1 MSGSIDPRELLA
13 DPAQA
18 GAYFIDA
25 RDARALA
32 DAAAELEFAVARV
45 DFAGCADKD
54 DALARIAAGLRFPA
68 WFGHNWDALNDCVN
82 DLSWWPAP
90 GYLLLIEHAGPWQAE
105 HGEDAAT
112 LVEILNDAAQDWAKS
127 RIAFWA
133 LLPLPQSELEQ
144 MAP

>member
-1 MSGSIDPRELLA
+1 MSSVDPRELLA

-32 DAAAELEFAVARV
+32 DAATELEFAVARV
-45 DFAGCADKD
+45 NFADCTGKD
-54 DALARIAAGLRFPA
+54 DALTRIARGLRFPD
-68 WFGHNWDALNDCVN
+68 WFGGNWDALDDSVN

-90 GYLLLIEHAGPWQAE
+90 GYLLLIEHAGAWQAQ

-112 LVEILNDAAQDWAKS
+112 LVEILNDAAQDWAKQ
-127 RIAFWA
+127 RIAFWT
-133 LLPLPQSELEQ
+133 LLPLPQAELAQ

>member
-1 MSGSIDPRELLA
+1 MSAIDPRELLA

-32 DAAAELEFAVARV
+32 DAAAALDYAVARA
-45 DFAGCADKD
+45 DFAGCQDKD
-54 DALARIAAGLRFPA
+54 DALERIARALRFPE
-68 WFGHNWDALNDCVN
+68 WFGGNWDALNDSVN

-90 GYLLLIEHAGPWQAE
+90 GYLLLIEHAGAWQQGY
-105 HGEDAAT
+105 GEDAQT
-112 LVEILNDAAQDWAKS
+112 LVEILNDAAQDWARS

-133 LLPLPQSELEQ
+133 LLPLPEAELAK

>member
-1 MSGSIDPRELLA
+1 MSAIDPRELLA

-32 DAAAELEFAVARV
+32 DAATELEFALARV
-45 DFAGCADKD
+45 DFSDCTGKD
-54 DALARIAAGLRFPA
+54 DALERIARALRFPA
-68 WFGHNWDALNDCVN
+68 WFGGNWDALNDSVN

-90 GYLLLIEHAGPWQAE
+90 GYVLLIEHAGAWQAQ
-105 HGEDAAT
+105 HSDDAAT
-112 LVEILNDAAQDWAKS
+112 LIEILNDAAQDWAKA
-127 RIAFWA
+127 RTAFWA
-133 LLPLPQSELEQ
+133 LLPLPQAELAQ

>member
-1 MSGSIDPRELLA
+1 MSPVDPRELLA

-32 DAAAELEFAVARV
+32 DAATELEFALARV
-45 DFAGCADKD
+45 DFAGCQDKR
-54 DALARIAAGLRFPA
+54 DALDRIGRGLRFPD

-90 GYLLLIEHAGPWQAE
+90 GYLLLIENAGPWQAQF
-105 HGEDAAT
+105 GDDAAT
-112 LVEILNDAAQDWAKS
+112 LIEILNDAAQDWAKQ
-127 RIAFWA
+127 RIAFWT
-133 LLPLPQSELEQ
+133 LLPLPEAELAQ

>member
-1 MSGSIDPRELLA
+1 MSATDPRELLA

-25 RDARALA
+25 RDGQALA
-32 DAAAELEFAVARV
+32 DAATELGFALARV
-45 DFAGCADKD
+45 DFAGCRDKD

-68 WFGHNWDALNDCVN
+68 WFGGNWDALDDSVN

-90 GYLLLIEHAGPWQAE
+90 GYLLLIERAGAWQAA
-105 HGEDAAT
+105 HADDAAT
-112 LVEILNDAAQDWAKS
+112 LIEILGDAAQDWAKT
-127 RIAFWA
+127 RVPFWA
-133 LLPLPQSELEQ
+133 LLPLPEAELAQ

>member
-1 MSGSIDPRELLA
+1 MSATDPRELLA

-25 RDARALA
+25 RDSQALA
-32 DAAAELEFAVARV
+32 DAATELGFALARV
-45 DFAGCADKD
+45 DFAGCRDKD

-68 WFGHNWDALNDCVN
+68 WFGGNWDALDDSVN

-90 GYLLLIEHAGPWQAE
+90 GYLLLIEHAGDWQAA
-105 HGEDAAT
+105 HADDAAT
-112 LVEILNDAAQDWAKS
+112 LVEILGDAAQDWAKT
-127 RIAFWA
+127 RVPFWA
-133 LLPLPQSELEQ
+133 LLPLPEAVLAQ

>member
-1 MSGSIDPRELLA
+1 MSPVDPRELLA

-32 DAAAELEFAVARV
+32 DAAADLDYAVARA
-45 DFAGCADKD
+45 DFAGCAGKD
-54 DALARIAAGLRFPA
+54 EALQRIARALRFPE
-68 WFGHNWDALNDCVN
+68 WFGGNWDALNDSVN

-90 GYLLLIEHAGPWQAE
+90 GYLLLIEHAGTWQSQYADE
-105 HGEDAAT
+105 AT
-112 LVEILNDAAQDWAKS
+112 ILVEILNDAAQDWAKA
-127 RIAFWA
+127 RVAFWA
-133 LLPLPQSELEQ
+133 LLPLPAADLAK

>member
-1 MSGSIDPRELLA
+1 MSAIDPRELLA

-32 DAAAELEFAVARV
+32 DAATELEFALARV
-45 DFAGCADKD
+45 DFSDCTGKD
-54 DALARIAAGLRFPA
+54 DALERIARALRFPD
-68 WFGHNWDALNDCVN
+68 WFGGNWDALNDSVN

-90 GYLLLIEHAGPWQAE
+90 GYVLLIEHAGAWQAQ
-105 HGEDAAT
+105 HSDDAAT
-112 LVEILNDAAQDWAKS
+112 LIEILNDAAQDWAKA
-127 RIAFWA
+127 RTAFWA
-133 LLPLPQSELEQ
+133 LLPLPQAELAQ

>member
-1 MSGSIDPRELLA
+1 MSAIDPRELLA

-32 DAAAELEFAVARV
+32 DAATELEFALARV
-45 DFAGCADKD
+45 DFSDCTGKD
-54 DALARIAAGLRFPA
+54 DALERIARALRFPA
-68 WFGHNWDALNDCVN
+68 WFGGNWDALNDSVN

-90 GYLLLIEHAGPWQAE
+90 GYVLLIEHAGAWQAQ
-105 HGEDAAT
+105 HSDDAAT
-112 LVEILNDAAQDWAKS
+112 LIEILNDAAQDWAKA
-127 RIAFWA
+127 RTAFWT
-133 LLPLPQSELEQ
+133 LLPLPQAELAQ

>member
-32 DAAAELEFAVARV
+32 DAAVELEFAVARV
-45 DFAGCADKD
+45 DFAGCADKH
-54 DALARIAAGLRFPA
+54 DALTRIAAGLRFPA

-127 RIAFWA
+127 RVPFWA
-133 LLPLPQSELEQ
+133 LLPLPQAELEQ

>member
-1 MSGSIDPRELLA
+1 MSAVDPRELLA

-32 DAAAELEFAVARV
+32 DAAVELEY
-45 DFAGCADKD
+45 
-54 DALARIAAGLRFPA
+54 ALARADFSGCQGKDEALQRIAVALRFPD
-68 WFGHNWDALNDCVN
+68 WFGGNWDALNDSVN

-90 GYLLLIEHAGPWQAE
+90 GYLLLIEHAAQWQAQY
-105 HGEDAAT
+105 GEDAAT
-112 LVEILNDAAQDWAKS
+112 LVEILNDAAQDWARS
-127 RIAFWA
+127 RVAFWA
-133 LLPLPQSELEQ
+133 LLPLPEAELAK

>member
-54 DALARIAAGLRFPA
+54 DALTRIAAGLRFPA

-127 RIAFWA
+127 RTAFWA
-133 LLPLPQSELEQ
+133 LLPLPQAELEQ

>member
-54 DALARIAAGLRFPA
+54 DALTRIAAGLRFPA

-133 LLPLPQSELEQ
+133 LLPLPQAELEQ

>member
-1 MSGSIDPRELLA
+1 MSAVDPRELLA

-32 DAAAELEFAVARV
+32 DAAGELGYALARA
-45 DFAGCADKD
+45 DFGDCRDKD
-54 DALARIAAGLRFPA
+54 DALRRIAVALRFPD
-68 WFGHNWDALNDCVN
+68 WFGGNWDALNDSVN

-90 GYLLLIEHAGPWQAE
+90 GYVLLIEHAGGWQSQHPDE
-105 HGEDAAT
+105 AAT
-112 LVEILNDAAQDWAKS
+112 LVEILNDAAQDWA
-127 RIAFWA
+127 RARTPFWA
-133 LLPLPQSELEQ
+133 LLPLPEAELAK